1 MKAERTIYRFS
12 IPGIPPSV
20 NHCYVNRWNGRGKV
34 YNRQAEDYFDE
45 MALAAAQLPEI
56 AGNVKVEYALYFP
69 NRIVRD
75 PGNFEKVLS
84 DGLQRAGVLANDK
97 QIRDVRAY
105 DAGIDRENPR
115 VEVMIMA
122 TEDTR

>member
-1 MKAERTIYRFS
+1 MTERTIYRFS

-20 NHCYVNRWNGRGKV
+20 NHCYVNRRNGRGKV
-34 YNRQAEDYFDE
+34 YNRQALAYFDE
-45 MALAAAQLPEI
+45 MALAAAHLPEI
-56 AGNVKVEYALYFP
+56 MGRVKVEYALFFP

-84 DGLQRAGVLANDK
+84 DGLQRAGVLADDK
-97 QIRDVRAY
+97 QIRDVRPY

-115 VEVMIMA
+115 VEVLIMTMKVTA
-122 TEDTR
+122 